1 MQYSYVSEKSDMSEW
16 VKDMETLLIQH
27 GRTTSLIQHART
39 EYRKLRNDVSLY
51 SPTVP
56 KRMGKI
62 CA

>member
-1 MQYSYVSEKSDMSEW
+1 MQYSYVSEKSDMSKW

-27 GRTTSLIQHART
+27 GRT

-56 KRMGKI
+56 KRKGKLS
-62 CA
+62 A